1 MPSANSSFATSDV
14 QEGREYNM
22 AKIIAFDEEARRG
35 LERGLNTLADAV
47 KVTLGPRGRNVVLEK
62 KWGAPTITNDG
73 VTIAK
78 EIELD
83 DPYEKIGAELV
94 KEVAKKTDDVAG
106 DGTTTATVLAQA
118 LVKEGLR
125 NVAAGADPISLKK
138 GIDRAVEAIVKK
150 LLASAKEVETEEET
164 AATASISAGDPEIGK
179 IIARAIHTVTKEGVV
194 TVEESNT
201 FGIDLELTEGM
212 RFDKGFLSQYF
223 VSDPERQESVLEDPY
238 ILIVNSKISNIKDL
252 LPVVNKVMETGKELF
267 IIAEDVE
274 GEALATLVVN
284 RIRGIFKSV
293 AVKAPG
299 FGDRR
304 KAMLQ
309 DIAILTGGQVISEE
323 LGLKLENTDLS
334 MLGRA
339 RKVVVT
345 KDETTIVDGSGDK
358 AQIEGRV
365 AQIRAEIEKTDSD
378 YDREKLQERLAKLAG
393 GVAVIKVGAATEVEL
408 KERKMRIED
417 AVRNAKAAA
426 EEGIVAGGGVAL
438 LQAAS
443 ALDEL
448 ELEGDQATG
457 ANIVKV
463 GIEAPLKQIALNA
476 GLEPGVVVEKVRNV
490 PSGHGLNAAT
500 GEYVDMLASGI
511 ADPVKVTRSA
521 LQNAA
526 SIAGLFLTTE
536 ALVAE
541 KPEKNAPAP
550 AADPTGG
557 MDF

>member
-1 MPSANSSFATSDV
+1 
-14 QEGREYNM
+14 M
-22 AKIIAFDEEARRG
+22 AKLIAFDEEARRG

-73 VTIAK
+73 VSIAK
-78 EIELD
+78 EIELS
-83 DPYEKIGAELV
+83 DPFEKIGAELV

-106 DGTTTATVLAQA
+106 DGTTTSVVLAQA
-118 LVKEGLR
+118 LVREGLR
-125 NVAAGADPISLKK
+125 NVAAGADPISLKR
-138 GIDRAVEAIVKK
+138 GIEKATQAVSDA
-150 LLASAKEVETEEET
+150 LLKIAKEVETKEEI
-164 AATASISAGDPEIGK
+164 AATASISAADPAIGDL
-179 IIARAIHTVTKEGVV
+179 IAEAIDKVGKEGVV

-201 FGIDLELTEGM
+201 FGTTLELTEGM
-212 RFDKGFLSQYF
+212 RFDKGYLSAYF
-223 VSDPERQESVLEDPY
+223 VTDPDRQEAVFEDPY
-238 ILIVNSKISNIKDL
+238 ILIANQKISAIKDL
-252 LPVVNKVMETGKELF
+252 LPIVDKVIQSGKQLL

-284 RIRGIFKSV
+284 KIRGIFKSV

-323 LGLKLENTDLS
+323 VGLKLENIELD

-345 KDETTIVDGSGDK
+345 KDETTIVEGAGESD
-358 AQIEGRV
+358 AIAGRV
-365 AQIRAEIEKTDSD
+365 KQIRQEIENTDSD

-393 GVAVIKVGAATEVEL
+393 GVAVIKAGAATEVEL
-408 KERKMRIED
+408 KERKHRIED
-417 AVRNAKAAA
+417 AVRNAKAAV

-438 LQAAS
+438 IQAGAKVFDS
-443 ALDEL
+443 LK
-448 ELEGDQATG
+448 LEGDEATG
-457 ANIVKV
+457 ANIVRV
-463 GIEAPLKQIALNA
+463 AIDAPLKQIAVNA
-476 GLEPGVVVEKVRNV
+476 GHEPGVVAEYVRGLKV
-490 PSGHGLNAAT
+490 GWGLNAAT
-500 GEYVDMLASGI
+500 GEYVDMLAAGI

-521 LQNAA
+521 LLNAA

-536 ALVAE
+536 VVVAE
-541 KPEKNAPAP
+541 KPEPAAAPAG
-550 AADPTGG
+550 DPSGGMGG